1 MGRFWRVY
9 RATLVTSIIR
19 DLEFRANFAAKV
31 LQAFG
36 WVAFY
41 VIVIEV
47 IYHNVPEVAGW
58 NRAMGLVLGG
68 TVLLNAGV
76 CGVLFP
82 SLLDVPDQVRKGT
95 LDFVLT
101 RPIDTQFS
109 VSLRKLEISRIGN
122 FLAGAVM
129 LGFGLLHL
137 SRSPLPVDWAA
148 YLVCLIG
155 GILFYYSVSFFL
167 ATLAIYFVRTDNIW
181 VISEIMIESA
191 RYPADVFPRIFRFIA
206 IYVVPIAVISTVPAR
221 MLVFGFDPV
230 LTLVAAL
237 WGVGSLLLTRMF
249 WNRSMDRY
257 SSASS

>member
-9 RATLVTSIIR
+9 RAQLVSSIIR
-19 DLEFRANFAAKV
+19 DLEFRANFGAKV
-31 LQAFG
+31 LQALG

-41 VIVIEV
+41 VIIIEV
-47 IYHNVPEVAGW
+47 IYRNVPEVAGW

-82 SLLDVPDQVRKGT
+82 SLLDVPDQVRRGT

-109 VSLRKLEISRIGN
+109 VSLRKMEISRLGN
-122 FLAGAVM
+122 FLSGLVM
-129 LGFGLLHL
+129 LGFGISHL
-137 SRSPLPVDWAA
+137 SRVPTPLDWAA
-148 YLVCLIG
+148 YGVCLLG
-155 GILFYYSVSFFL
+155 GIFFYYSVSFFL

-191 RYPADVFPRIFRFIA
+191 RYPADVFPKIFRL
-206 IYVVPIAVISTVPAR
+206 IAVYAVPLALISTVPAR
-221 MLVFGFDPV
+221 MLVFGADPG
-230 LTLVAAL
+230 LVAVAVI
-237 WGVGSLLLTRMF
+237 WGLGSLMATRLF
-249 WNRSMDRY
+249 WNRSMDKY